1 MSKKLL
7 SVLVVAALVYSAV
20 GGTRGLAETR
30 PEDKAAETA
39 GKASKET
46 LRADITKLVAEAKA
60 GSKTVVPPR
69 PQIQTSKGN
78 SLSKSTKIAIGIG
91 IAVAVVVIVAVA
103 VNKRCD
109 NEPGGC

>member
-7 SVLVVAALVYSAV
+7 SVLVVAALVYGAL

-30 PEDKAAETA
+30 PEDKAGE
-39 GKASKET
+39 ASKQT
-46 LRADITKLVAEAKA
+46 LRADITKLVTEAKA
-60 GSKTVVPPR
+60 GSKGVTLPR

-78 SLSKSTKIAIGIG
+78 SLSKGTKIAIGVG

>member
-7 SVLVVAALVYSAV
+7 SVLVVAALVYSAL

-30 PEDKAAETA
+30 PEDKAGEV
-39 GKASKET
+39 SKEKT
-46 LRADITKLVAEAKA
+46 LRADITKLVAEARA
-60 GSKTVVPPR
+60 GSKVLAPPR

-78 SLSKSTKIAIGIG
+78 SLSKSTKIAIGVAV
-91 IAVAVVVIVAVA
+91 AVAVVVIVAVA